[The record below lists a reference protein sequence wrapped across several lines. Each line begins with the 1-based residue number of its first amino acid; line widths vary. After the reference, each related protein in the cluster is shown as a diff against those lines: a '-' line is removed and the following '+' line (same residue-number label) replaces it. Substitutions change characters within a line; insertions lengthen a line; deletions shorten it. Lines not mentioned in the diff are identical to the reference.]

1 MVLSMR
7 LVRYISSVAVV
18 TLLAAAAA
26 LATPHSVAAD
36 TPLTGQAV
44 QIAHAAPTTQLA
56 DASRAARRENGDMV
70 MGAADAPVTIIEYA
84 SLTCPHCARFHTE
97 TLPKLKSEYVET
109 GKVKYVFRDFPLD
122 RLALNAATIAQC
134 AGPER
139 YFTFLDVFF
148 QQQAN
153 WTRGNDAEAMLTSL
167 KRLARMGG
175 MSDAQIDACLQNK
188 QMQDAVIA
196 SRMAGENQFQVKSTP
211 TLIINGQRHSG
222 ALSFDEIEKI
232 IKPLIKS

>member
-1 MVLSMR
+1 
-7 LVRYISSVAVV
+7 
-18 TLLAAAAA
+18 
-26 LATPHSVAAD
+26 
-36 TPLTGQAV
+36 
-44 QIAHAAPTTQLA
+44 
-56 DASRAARRENGDMV
+56 
-70 MGAADAPVTIIEYA
+70 
-84 SLTCPHCARFHTE
+84 
-97 TLPKLKSEYVET
+97 
-109 GKVKYVFRDFPLD
+109 
-122 RLALNAATIAQC
+122 
-134 AGPER
+134 
-139 YFTFLDVFF
+139 VFF